1 MYIYSLEGVNVHLR
15 KYAFS
20 PVAIVQTAPW
30 AVQFALCSFHVSR
43 WRGAVCTRRGAN
55 CTASFLRLLNFMLF
69 CVCCGVVLRCLW
81 WFFSSFAYRCPNV
94 HMLFLFV
101 FCGLFGCVCVFVV
114 SVCYC
119 LFCVPCLLL
128 FLCAWLF
135 VVFCS
140 LFFQTIGLGE
150 TRWHHYSSCS
160 SYRWKKNVKKDLLGW
175 EPMFLFV
182 HGVPCSVF
190 EMVYCEI
197 FCASNLSLFH
207 TSTPL

>member
-1 MYIYSLEGVNVHLR
+1 MNAV
-15 KYAFS
+15 AFFLHPQMVRS
-20 PVAIVQTAPW
+20 TVQQLHFSRFSALAWPSAPWQTAGLPRRSSTSEGASAGKSSHLLQLTPQFW
-30 AVQFALCSFHVSR
+30 FPKALALEPPNNPVESGALRDAVTPRPRASSPRRCSPTAMR
-43 WRGAVCTRRGAN
+43 WILTQPSMARAIPYGR
-55 CTASFLRLLNFMLF
+55 
-69 CVCCGVVLRCLW
+69 
-81 WFFSSFAYRCPNV
+81 SS
-94 HMLFLFV
+94 LTTEV
-101 FCGLFGCVCVFVV
+101 F
-114 SVCYC
+114 
-119 LFCVPCLLL
+119 
-128 FLCAWLF
+128 
-135 VVFCS
+135 
-140 LFFQTIGLGE
+140 FFQSIGLGE